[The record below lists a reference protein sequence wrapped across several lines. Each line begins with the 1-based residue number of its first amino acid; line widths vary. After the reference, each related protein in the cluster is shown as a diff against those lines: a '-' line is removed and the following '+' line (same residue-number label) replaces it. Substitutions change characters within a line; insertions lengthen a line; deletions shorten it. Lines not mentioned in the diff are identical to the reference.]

1 MRVDRQAVPQ
11 GEDRAEG
18 KPPRSQWLDR
28 LLDLTEQASAF
39 TANSILIVT
48 IVATSVIC
56 SYLLALLFHPW
67 LGLETGAGHFD
78 LVAIISFSVPLIVG
92 VPAVLFADALITK
105 IKRMRAETSVALT
118 EARVASRAKSEF
130 LANIS
135 HEIRT
140 PMNGVLGM
148 AQVLEET
155 ELTDSQRE
163 KLRLIRDSGDLLMA
177 IIDDVLDLSRIEA
190 GRVDLNPVAQPLITV
205 LGDTVA
211 LFRARADEQNTYLQ
225 FIASPDVPDIM
236 VFDSVRVRQCLGNLV
251 SNAVKFTQN
260 GEVRVTLSAR
270 PADSDMWAVEISVK
284 DTGIGISAEGQSR
297 LFEAFS
303 QASIKTLQDYGG
315 TGLGLAISRR
325 LARVMGGDITLSSVL
340 GEGTTFVFSFLA
352 EPAPEAA
359 NDLTSAAAV
368 LAERSDEMQGLSILV
383 VDDCDVNRLVAQGL
397 LEPLGVTC
405 HLADSGMA
413 ALQML
418 AELPVDLVLMDM
430 QMPEMDGE
438 ATLRAIRASGEAW
451 SGVPVVALTANAM
464 QGEREACLAMGMQG
478 YVTKPVR
485 LSALQAEILHGVQAD
500 QQLARKVG

>member
-1 MRVDRQAVPQ
+1 MRGDCQAEAQ
-11 GEDRAEG
+11 GDDRAEG
-18 KPPRSQWLDR
+18 RLPRSQWLDR
-28 LLDLTEQASAF
+28 LLDLTDQASAL
-39 TANSILIVT
+39 TANSILIAT
-48 IVATSVIC
+48 IVATSVLC
-56 SYLLALLFHPW
+56 SYLLALVFHPL
-67 LGLETGAGHFD
+67 LGLESGAGHFN
-78 LVAIISFSVPLIVG
+78 LVLIISFIVPVLVG

-105 IKRMRAETSVALT
+105 IKGMRGEMSVALT
-118 EARVASRAKSEF
+118 EARVASRAKSDF

-190 GRVDLNPVAQPLITV
+190 GRIDLNPVAQPLVTV

-211 LFRARADEQNTYLQ
+211 LFRARADEHNTYLQ

-260 GEVRVTLSAR
+260 GEVRVTLSAT
-270 PADSDMWAVEISVK
+270 PVASDMWVVKISVK

-325 LARVMGGDITLSSVL
+325 LARVMGGDITLSSVP
-340 GEGTTFVFSFLA
+340 GEGTTFVLSFLA
-352 EPAPEAA
+352 RPATDTAS
-359 NDLTSAAAV
+359 DLTSAKTAV
-368 LAERSDEMQGLSILV
+368 PERSDALKGLCVLV

-405 HLADSGMA
+405 HLADGGVA

-418 AELPVDLVLMDM
+418 AQLRVDLVLMDM
-430 QMPEMDGE
+430 QMPDMDGA
-438 ATLRAIRASGEAW
+438 ATLRAIRASDEDWA
-451 SGVPVVALTANAM
+451 GVPVVALTANAM

-485 LSALQAEILHGVQAD
+485 LSVLQAEILNAIAAD
-500 QQLARKVG
+500 QQPARMVG